1 MINVIVVFPKPE
13 DAKNIRSLLVRNGYH
28 VAAVCT
34 AGAQVLQVM
43 DRLDEGII
51 VCGYRFTDM
60 VYSELYEFLNPQFSM
75 LLVASG
81 NVIGQGVER
90 GITHSQRF

>member
-34 AGAQVLQVM
+34 AGAQVLQV
-43 DRLDEGII
+43 
-51 VCGYRFTDM
+51 
-60 VYSELYEFLNPQFSM
+60 
-75 LLVASG
+75 
-81 NVIGQGVER
+81 IGPPG
-90 GITHSQRF
+90 